1 MRFDVVTVAYNSA
14 DHLRDCIEPLAGQP
28 DIHPIVVDN
37 ACPARSPDLVRD
49 LPNVTVVE
57 MGRNAGFGAGCN
69 AGARAGDGDA
79 ILFLNPD
86 ASMTPDDLRT
96 LARAFEEHPR
106 CGAVGP
112 HIAEVTGETQ
122 LSIRR
127 VPTLASAFAE
137 ALYVHHLVGDAAWA
151 SEIVKGGYDTAHEVE
166 WLSGAV
172 VCIRRAA
179 FEQVG
184 GFDERLFMY
193 SEDTD
198 LGVRLREAGWTL
210 RYDPDATSWHVG
222 GGSAPRPEQAALKAT
237 ARITYARIHE
247 RGVRYAAFR
256 VAFALYEA
264 ARIPQAAARSRSHLR
279 GRLRALHVALGGSA
293 RLPG

>member
-1 MRFDVVTVAYNSA
+1 MHFDVVTVAYNSG

-37 ACPARSPDLVRD
+37 ACPTRSPDLVRD
-49 LPNVTVVE
+49 LPGVTVVG

-86 ASMTPDDLRT
+86 ASMTPDDLRK
-96 LARAFEEHPR
+96 LARAFEDHPR

-127 VPTLASAFAE
+127 LPTLASAFSE
-137 ALYVHHLVGDAAWA
+137 ALYLHHLLRGAPWA
-151 SEIVKGGYDTAHEVE
+151 SEVVKGGYDRAHEVE

-179 FEQVG
+179 FEEIG

-198 LGVRLREAGWTL
+198 IGVRLRHAGWTL
-210 RYDPDATSWHVG
+210 RYEPSATSWHVG

-247 RGVRYAAFR
+247 RGLRYAAFR

-264 ARIPQAAARSRSHLR
+264 ARIPPAAARSRSHLR
-279 GRLRALHVALGGSA
+279 GRLRALHVALGGSV